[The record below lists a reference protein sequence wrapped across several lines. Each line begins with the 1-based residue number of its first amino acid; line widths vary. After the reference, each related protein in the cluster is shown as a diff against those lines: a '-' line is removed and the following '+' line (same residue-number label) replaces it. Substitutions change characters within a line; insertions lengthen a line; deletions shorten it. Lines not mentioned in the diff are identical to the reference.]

1 MGSTDRPLADAS
13 IENLVEGL
21 RTSSPEEA
29 GPYCE
34 EIIRRFEPLL
44 RKAWR
49 HVPAT
54 TEYRDFVQ
62 DVFVRLFGNLPRL
75 ENPRA
80 FPGYFQ
86 RIVQTTASAAIRAKA
101 PQMESIDEAA
111 IERVVSRVDQEIL
124 AAVFL
129 QSYLH
134 LLPPREGEVLRLEWV
149 DGLSPAEIMK
159 KLGLSRGGI
168 SAAKSR
174 GINKLRDIIASEGE
188 QLDRQSRGQ

>member
-1 MGSTDRPLADAS
+1 MGSTDRPLAEAS
-13 IENLVEGL
+13 IEHLVEGL
-21 RTSSPEEA
+21 RTSSREEA

-62 DVFVRLFGNLPRL
+62 DVFVRLFGNLSRL
-75 ENPRA
+75 EDPRA

-86 RIVQTTASAAIRAKA
+86 RIVQTTASSAIRAKA
-101 PQMESIDEAA
+101 PPMESIDEAA
-111 IERVVSRVDQEIL
+111 VERIVSRVDQEIL

-134 LLPPREGEVLRLEWV
+134 LLPPREGEVLRLEWI
-149 DGLSPAEIMK
+149 DGLGPAEIMK
-159 KLGLSRGGI
+159 TLGLSRGGT

-174 GINKLRDIIASEGE
+174 GINKLRKIIASESGRLE
-188 QLDRQSRGQ
+188 RQSRG